1 MMEMV
6 IWFIDG
12 KSGSDGPDAT
22 VKSSRLAKEMYSG
35 SDGPDA
41 TVKSSRLA
49 KEMYSGIEGQNVV
62 SSSAIE
68 DPLVKKGQ
76 ETRELISNGV
86 GGRLGGVEIEL
97 RRSTEEGD

>member
-6 IWFIDG
+6 IWLMDG

-22 VKSSRLAKEMYSG
+22 VKL
-35 SDGPDA
+35 
-41 TVKSSRLA
+41 SRLA

-68 DPLVKKGQ
+68 DPLVKKGR
-76 ETRELISNGV
+76 ETRELISIGV
-86 GGRLGGVEIEL
+86 GGRLGGVGIEF
-97 RRSTEEGD
+97 RRSTEEGDWMFGID

>member
-6 IWFIDG
+6 IWLVDG

-22 VKSSRLAKEMYSG
+22 VKSSRLANQ
-35 SDGPDA
+35 
-41 TVKSSRLA
+41 
-49 KEMYSGIEGQNVV
+49 MYSGIEGQNVV

-68 DPLVKKGQ
+68 DPLVKKGR

-86 GGRLGGVEIEL
+86 GGRFGGVGIEL
-97 RRSTEEGD
+97 RRCTEGED